1 MKSNESNINREKIQN
16 ILSHLLKQE
25 YKELWGIPEENHIS
39 QIVKIHSEISQ
50 DLTGNINRISS
61 EIGDISNKR
70 ILDFGCGWGNFLLYC
85 LLNEYNVMGIDIS
98 RTRFRFFSSVIDML
112 ELPRELKSRYIIY
125 DGKTLPF
132 REEIFDIVL
141 ANQVL
146 EHVGD
151 LENSIREINRVL
163 KRSGFLYIRS
173 PDYSRSFFEPHYKL
187 IWFPGLKGKLA
198 ETYIRLLRKPT
209 EGLKHINFISKR
221 KLIALL
227 NKNRFE
233 IIADMEKKI
242 IFDGRKEKIR
252 KKIKFLSEN
261 SIQVLNKVYEV
272 FRQIRMIGK
281 QENQID
287 IIARKI

>member
-1 MKSNESNINREKIQN
+1 MKLNESNITREKIQN
-16 ILSHLLKQE
+16 ILLHLLKQE
-25 YKELWGIPEENHIS
+25 YKELWGITEEKHIS
-39 QIVKIHSEISQ
+39 HIVKIHSEIGQ
-50 DLTGNINRISS
+50 DLTGNINRLSS

-85 LLNEYNVMGIDIS
+85 LINRYNALGVDIS

-132 REEIFDIVL
+132 KEEIFDIVL

-146 EHVGD
+146 EHVENI
-151 LENSIREINRVL
+151 ENSIREINRVL
-163 KRSGFLYIRS
+163 KRSGFLYVRS

-187 IWFPGLKGKLA
+187 VWFPGLKGKFA
-198 ETYIRLLRKPT
+198 KTYIRFFRKPT
-209 EGLKHINFISKR
+209 KGLNHINFISKG
-221 KLIALL
+221 KLINLL
-227 NKNRFE
+227 NENGFE
-233 IIADMEKKI
+233 ILADMERKI
-242 IFDGRKEKIR
+242 ILDGRKEKIR
-252 KKIKFLSEN
+252 EKVKFLPESA
-261 SIQVLNKVYEV
+261 IQVLNKAYEV
-272 FRQIRMIGK
+272 FRQVRMIGK